1 MGTGL
6 AVLRSTAED
15 SPLQGDTLRSSPLR
29 SGSSTVAWLTVTLPI
44 KYESRMKRTFL
55 DLGQQPITNSFLTVS
70 NPDDEFFYPL
80 RVQFDDQSMLVSL
93 ENFVR
98 PELMFNDTYAY
109 RASMSLI
116 MRESFRLV
124 ASRLKDA
131 FRPRKT
137 LEIGS
142 NDGVFI
148 RNFEKDAAVAVEPC
162 RNLADLTQEMGYATY
177 PVFWTKAE
185 AGKIVSAHGEMD
197 LIYSANTICHIP
209 DLVEVFE
216 AVASALTPRGVFVFE
231 DPSLLRVVANG
242 AYDQFYD
249 EHAHVFSV
257 LALHNILNSCGLEI
271 FEVESLNTH
280 GGSNRIYAQKINGGQ
295 NQIASTVAENLERE
309 RESGLA
315 AIGTYEIFSERVGK
329 SKRDLVR
336 LFTVLKEQRKKIVSY
351 GATYKS
357 ATIFTYCRTDTAVLD
372 YIVDSTPNKQGKF
385 SPGMHI
391 PIIPPEE
398 GFNETVDYAFLGAWN
413 FAAEILKKEV
423 RYINRGGKFITHV
436 PEVHVI

>member
-1 MGTGL
+1 
-6 AVLRSTAED
+6 
-15 SPLQGDTLRSSPLR
+15 
-29 SGSSTVAWLTVTLPI
+29 
-44 KYESRMKRTFL
+44 
-55 DLGQQPITNSFLTVS
+55 
-70 NPDDEFFYPL
+70 
-80 RVQFDDQSMLVSL
+80 MLVSL

-98 PELMFNDTYAY
+98 PELMFNDTYAH
-109 RASMSLI
+109 RASMSLT

-391 PIIPPEE
+391 PIISPEE